1 MTTHWF
7 VVSNTASGKGKAG
20 AFMHTV
26 QEFMN
31 RHGLDFEL
39 DSPDDQNTFIKVSKA
54 LRAGQRNFLVCG
66 GDGTLNQCVNAI
78 FQQSE
83 VPHAD
88 CKVAFLPF
96 GTGNDWIRT
105 AGIPADPEKALDV
118 LIHGREVRMDVG
130 KVTSQWFNA
139 RKDAYFINIAG
150 FAYDAFVVEQMELKF
165 RKDKMGK
172 IAYLLAVFSFLL
184 RYKRTQVKV
193 RSAEYD
199 YDGPLFSGCAGI
211 CKYNG
216 NGMMQVP
223 HADPYDGKLAVTLM
237 QNTSKWDVLMQTKNL
252 YNGTFIK
259 HKTIH
264 TFQTEHFTL
273 ESDPLVRLEC
283 EGEILGFSPF
293 EFSVKP
299 AALRIMVP

>member
-1 MTTHWF
+1 MTKHWF

-20 AFMHTV
+20 PFMQTV

-31 RHGLDFEL
+31 RNGFDFEL
-39 DSPDDQNTFIKVSKA
+39 DSPNDENTFIKVSKA
-54 LRAGQRNFLVCG
+54 LHNGQRNFLVCG

-78 FQQSE
+78 FQQSK
-83 VPHAD
+83 VPQHE
-88 CKVAFLPF
+88 CLVAFLPF

-105 AGIPADPEKALDV
+105 AGIPADPEKALEV
-118 LIHGREVRMDVG
+118 LISGREVRMDIG
-130 KVTSQWFNA
+130 KVSCQWFNA

-172 IAYLLAVFSFLL
+172 IAYLLAVFSFLM
-184 RYKRTQVKV
+184 RYRKTKVKLH
-193 RSAEYD
+193 SAEYT
-199 YDGPLFSGCAGI
+199 YEGPLFSGCAGI

-237 QNTSKWDVLMQTKNL
+237 QTTSKWDVLMQTKNL

-259 HKTIH
+259 HKSIH
-264 TFQTEHFTL
+264 TFQTEAFTL
-273 ESDPLVRLEC
+273 ESEPLIRLEC
-283 EGEILGFSPF
+283 EGELLGFSPF
-293 EFSVKP
+293 AFSVKP
-299 AALRIMVP
+299 GALRIMIP